1 MIKSLQKKIAALPAS
16 PGVYIFKDNTGVVLY
31 IGKAASLKDRVK
43 SYFKK
48 NLSYERPIEF
58 VIEKINDIETQKTDT
73 VLEAYILEQKLI
85 KKFQPPYNVIGKDDK
100 SFCYVSITQ
109 EDFPRFEIIRQTDL
123 DVSRKI
129 SSSKKVYGPF
139 TSKKSLLIAL
149 RILQKIF
156 PYHRSSKKT
165 EKGCLDFQ
173 IGICPGPYAGKITKK
188 EYRKNI
194 HAIEMVL
201 QGKKKNLLKKLE
213 KEMKLAAKEQLYEVA
228 AQKRNQFFAL
238 KHIRDSALINDN
250 QIRKNLPENAEYRSN
265 YRIEAY
271 DISNISGQFSVG
283 SMVVFSGPLEDLEPE
298 KDQYRKFKI
307 KNIAGID
314 DVGMMREVLTRRSK
328 NTHWPLPDLII
339 LDGGRGHLN
348 MAKKLFKELNFNI
361 PLLAV
366 SKGPKRKKLD
376 LHSVDKIPKIP
387 ANKIAFLRDE
397 AHRFAIAYHRKL
409 REKIK

>member
-1 MIKSLQKKIAALPAS
+1 
-16 PGVYIFKDNTGVVLY
+16 
-31 IGKAASLKDRVK
+31 
-43 SYFKK
+43 
-48 NLSYERPIEF
+48 
-58 VIEKINDIETQKTDT
+58 
-73 VLEAYILEQKLI
+73 
-85 KKFQPPYNVIGKDDK
+85 
-100 SFCYVSITQ
+100 
-109 EDFPRFEIIRQTDL
+109 
-123 DVSRKI
+123 
-129 SSSKKVYGPF
+129 
-139 TSKKSLLIAL
+139 
-149 RILQKIF
+149 
-156 PYHRSSKKT
+156 
-165 EKGCLDFQ
+165 
-173 IGICPGPYAGKITKK
+173 
-188 EYRKNI
+188 
-194 HAIEMVL
+194 MVL

-238 KHIRDSALINDN
+238 KHIRDSALINDSP
-250 QIRKNLPENAEYRSN
+250 ICKNLPENAEYRSN

-307 KNIAGID
+307 KNTTGID